1 MAVSSSTHAD
11 GWSIGGLPK
20 VSPMSLLNA
29 RISFIMKKSDGRPG
43 RKERLGRIIYVY
55 ANGLLK
61 VHGVIRGVRTTKPY
75 DWFIRADEISGI
87 DEQSLFKGWDQV
99 EA

>member
-1 MAVSSSTHAD
+1 
-11 GWSIGGLPK
+11 
-20 VSPMSLLNA
+20 MSLLNA

-43 RKERLGRIIYVY
+43 RKERLGRVVYVY

-61 VHGVIRGVRTTKPY
+61 VRGIIRGIRSTKPY
-75 DWFIRADEISGI
+75 DWFIRSDEISGI